1 LMHKPLPRAGL
12 LSIIATL
19 NCFVI
24 GILAGKTKQ
33 LARFVNTHLDH
44 HKLDNY
50 IYFQCMLILYFSIST
65 SLPPTHKNQ
74 TERTLVIYY
83 WFNLVYRPDLT
94 TGSIYRVFQQQR
106 ISSFD

>member
-33 LARFVNTHLDH
+33 LARFVNTHRHH

-50 IYFQCMLILYFSIST
+50 IYFQCMIVLYFTIST
-65 SLPPTHKNQ
+65 SLPSSYPQEPNR
-74 TERTLVIYY
+74 E
-83 WFNLVYRPDLT
+83 N
-94 TGSIYRVFQQQR
+94 TGYILL
-106 ISSFD
+106 I